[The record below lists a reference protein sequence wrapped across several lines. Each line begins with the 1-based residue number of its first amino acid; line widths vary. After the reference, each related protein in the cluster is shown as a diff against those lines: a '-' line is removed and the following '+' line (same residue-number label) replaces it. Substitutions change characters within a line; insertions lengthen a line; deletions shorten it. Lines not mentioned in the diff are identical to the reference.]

1 MLVVWGCLIQA
12 YTLTKAD
19 NFKIAN
25 KYIVNDLHDILL
37 PLTNSRIFINLFI
50 KPKSQIYFFPNRNQY
65 W

>member
-37 PLTNSRIFINLFI
+37 PLTNSRIFI
-50 KPKSQIYFFPNRNQY
+50 KPNKPDVSFSAK
-65 W
+65 